1 MNGFAPFVFLAA
13 VLSMSPLN
21 AAVDN
26 RSESP
31 VIRAGHSIAVTT
43 CIACHVVDSA
53 QTVAPVFGGG
63 IPRYSE
69 APGRY
74 DGFAHGHDEVL
85 RGNKGTR
92 PRTLLA
98 GQSHFGSRARAG
110 GGLHFEPA
118 FITRL
123 R

>member
-63 IPRYSE
+63 IPNFQDIAKRQDATMASLT
-69 APGRY
+69 AMMKSCG
-74 DGFAHGHDEVL
+74 
-85 RGNKGTR
+85 GTKA
-92 PRTLLA
+92 L
-98 GQSHFGSRARAG
+98 ARA
-110 GGLHFEPA
+110 HCWPA
-118 FITRL
+118 NRISDRERAQVAAYILSL
-123 R
+123 RS